1 MPKVIL
7 IDCFV
12 WQKQQRSDIVL
23 RDTRGGMGSAR
34 DDSGEWHGGR
44 ELLSTRLRRVC
55 LKVSLILQLVYL
67 VKSSGSENREKQHTS
82 LRPEKLNC
90 PSSSL
95 LLRPAP
101 RRSHLHTTIFIWVK
115 LKKKY
120 PVQSIEHLF
129 LKNESFLIIF
139 ALFSSLWLT
148 ILWSGRYTY
157 SVL

>member
-23 RDTRGGMGSAR
+23 RDTRGGLGSAR

-67 VKSSGSENREKQHTS
+67 VKSSGSENSEKQHTS
-82 LRPEKLNC
+82 LRPEQLNR

-101 RRSHLHTTIFIWVK
+101 TRREVVVRIPAGVGVGQLLSGCCLPRTYRHTLRRKRFTHRVEWAARWRRDER
-115 LKKKY
+115 
-120 PVQSIEHLF
+120 S
-129 LKNESFLIIF
+129 
-139 ALFSSLWLT
+139 
-148 ILWSGRYTY
+148 
-157 SVL
+157 

>member
-12 WQKQQRSDIVL
+12 WQKQQRRDIVL

-67 VKSSGSENREKQHTS
+67 VKSSGSENSEKQHTS
-82 LRPEKLNC
+82 LRPEKLNR
-90 PSSSL
+90 PSSSSH

-101 RRSHLHTTIFIWVK
+101 RRSHLYTNIFIEVK
-115 LKKKY
+115 PPK
-120 PVQSIEHLF
+120 I
-129 LKNESFLIIF
+129 
-139 ALFSSLWLT
+139 
-148 ILWSGRYTY
+148 RYMFMK
-157 SVL
+157 